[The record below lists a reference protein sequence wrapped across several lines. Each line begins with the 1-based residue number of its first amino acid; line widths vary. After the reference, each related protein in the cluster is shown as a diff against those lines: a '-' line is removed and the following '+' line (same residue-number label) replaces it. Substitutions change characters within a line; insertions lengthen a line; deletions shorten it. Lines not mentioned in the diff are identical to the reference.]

1 MDLES
6 ERKVTETEGKK
17 AGEKLG
23 IPFIE
28 TSAKTGY
35 NVTEA
40 FHELVRQIPRAG
52 MDYKVIIGQD

>member
-1 MDLES
+1 M
-6 ERKVTETEGKK
+6 TETEGKN
-17 AGEKLG
+17 AGEKMG

-28 TSAKTGY
+28 TSAKTGH

-52 MDYKVIIGQD
+52 MDYKVITSQN